1 MNNECISPNARNFL
15 RLIRLGKIP
24 LDILPNNSPNYTSMQ
39 ERCDTDYYTNL
50 FLNSS
55 VYDFVRDE
63 GEVHYDGE

>member
-1 MNNECISPNARNFL
+1 MNAFRQMLATFCVL
-15 RLIRLGKIP
+15 RLGKIP

-63 GEVHYDGE
+63 GEVQYDGE

>member
-1 MNNECISPNARNFL
+1 MHFAKCSQLFASYKAGE
-15 RLIRLGKIP
+15 IP

-63 GEVHYDGE
+63 GEVQYDGE

>member
-1 MNNECISPNARNFL
+1 MHFAKCSQLL

-63 GEVHYDGE
+63 GEVQYDGE